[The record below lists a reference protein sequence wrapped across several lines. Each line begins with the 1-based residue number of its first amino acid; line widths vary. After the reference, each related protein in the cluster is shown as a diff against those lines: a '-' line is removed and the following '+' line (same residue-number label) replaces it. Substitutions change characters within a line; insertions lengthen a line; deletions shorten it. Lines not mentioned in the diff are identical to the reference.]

1 MHSHIECSMYIV
13 ICAISSMVFNA
24 LYCMICTCHDII
36 GIILYITLCN
46 MHIYAHDM
54 YIHETIM

>member
-1 MHSHIECSMYIV
+1 MHSHIECSMHIV
-13 ICAISSMVFNA
+13 ICAISSMFFNA

-36 GIILYITLCN
+36 GITLYITLCN